1 MRLLTPAVPLLALV
15 LTLSGCVRHLGAP
28 TGDPAALPD
37 TVPITVVRDRVYTPD
52 DWPQALH
59 ASVYRPKAAGHYA
72 AVLVVHGG
80 GWARRSP
87 ADMEDLS
94 RWLAGHGLVAVNI
107 EYRFAPTYTFPAQLQ
122 DLQMAMR
129 WLHVHAD
136 EYGIDRTRVGAW
148 GYSSG
153 AHLVALLAT
162 VASDADNPLNQ
173 PHGGPVTRPKAVV
186 AGGTPSDLRKFKGGE
201 LVPQF
206 LGGDQRRIPAV
217 YAQASPVTSVTPNTP
232 PMFLYHGTWDRT
244 VPEDHAEDLYQAL
257 RANGVDSELY
267 LLKGRGHVA
276 TFLFG
281 GGAEKAGLRFLERYL
296 NAPGEQ

>member
-1 MRLLTPAVPLLALV
+1 MRLLLPALLLLALG
-15 LTLSGCVRHLGAP
+15 GCVRHLGAP
-28 TGDPAALPD
+28 AGEPAALPD
-37 TVPITVVRDRVYTPD
+37 SGPITEIRDRVYTPD
-52 DWPQALH
+52 DWPRALH
-59 ASVYRPKAAGHYA
+59 ASVYRPRAGGRYP

-87 ADMEDLS
+87 ADMADLS
-94 RWLAGHGLVAVNI
+94 RWLAEHGLVAVNI
-107 EYRFAPTYTFPAQLQ
+107 EYRFAPAYTFPAQLQ

-136 EYGIDRTRVGAW
+136 EYGIDRARVGAW

-162 VASDADNPLNQ
+162 VAGDPDNPLN
-173 PHGGPVTRPKAVV
+173 PPYGGPVTRPKAVV

-206 LGGDQRRIPAV
+206 LGGEREAIPAV
-217 YAQASPVTSVTPNTP
+217 YARASPVTAVTPNTP
-232 PMFLYHGTWDRT
+232 PVFLYHGSWDRT
-244 VPEDHAEDLYQAL
+244 VPKDHAVDFYDAL
-257 RANGVDSELY
+257 RANGVDTELY
-267 LLKGRGHVA
+267 LLNGRGHVA

-281 GGAEKAGLRFLERYL
+281 GGAEEAGLRFLERHL
-296 NAPGEQ
+296 SAPRAD

>member
-1 MRLLTPAVPLLALV
+1 MRLLLPALLLLALG
-15 LTLSGCVRHLGAP
+15 GCVRHLGAP
-28 TGDPAALPD
+28 AGEPAALPD
-37 TVPITVVRDRVYTPD
+37 SGPITEIRDRVYTPD
-52 DWPQALH
+52 DWPRALH
-59 ASVYRPKAAGHYA
+59 ASVYRPRAEGRYP

-87 ADMEDLS
+87 ADMADLS
-94 RWLAGHGLVAVNI
+94 RWLAEHGLVAVNI
-107 EYRFAPTYTFPAQLQ
+107 EYRFAPAYTFPAQLQ

-136 EYGIDRTRVGAW
+136 EYGIDRARVGAW

-162 VASDADNPLNQ
+162 VASDPDNPLN
-173 PHGGPVTRPKAVV
+173 PPYGGPVTRPKAVV

-206 LGGDQRRIPAV
+206 LGGEREAIPAV
-217 YAQASPVTSVTPNTP
+217 YARASPVTAVTPNTP
-232 PMFLYHGTWDRT
+232 PVFLYHGSWDRT
-244 VPEDHAEDLYQAL
+244 VPKDHAVDFYDAL
-257 RANGVDSELY
+257 RAKGVDTELY

-281 GGAEKAGLRFLERYL
+281 GGAEEAGLRFLERHL
-296 NAPGEQ
+296 SAPGAD